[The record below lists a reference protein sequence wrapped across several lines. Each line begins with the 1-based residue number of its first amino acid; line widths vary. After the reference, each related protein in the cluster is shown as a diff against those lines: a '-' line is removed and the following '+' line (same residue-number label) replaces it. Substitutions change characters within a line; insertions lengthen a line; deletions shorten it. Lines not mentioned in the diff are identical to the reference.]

1 MRVFAVMAALSL
13 SAAPASVPLKSS
25 DAVLAGQVSVIDGDT
40 LALHG
45 RKIRLYGVDAP
56 ESGQACGL
64 PSGGSWR
71 CGQKAALAL
80 SDHIGRA
87 TVRCKPKT
95 TDRYGRT
102 VAICHARGRSLN
114 AWLVRHGWALAYRQY
129 GGGVYGRDESEARRH
144 GRGVWQGPFD
154 KPWDWRK
161 GKRTRPLAS
170 NAGDM
175 AG

>member
-1 MRVFAVMAALSL
+1 MRVFAVMAAVSL
-13 SAAPASVPLKSS
+13 SAPPAALPVSFSESFV
-25 DAVLAGQVSVIDGDT
+25 AGQVSVIDGDT
-40 LALHG
+40 LHMHG

-56 ESGQACGL
+56 ESGQTCQTATGEN
-64 PSGGSWR
+64 WR

-87 TVRCKPKT
+87 NVKCRAKA

-102 VAICHARGRSLN
+102 VAICHSKGRSLN

-129 GGGVYGRDESEARRH
+129 GGGIYSREEHDARQH
-144 GRGVWQGPFD
+144 GRGVWRGPFD

-161 GKRTRPLAS
+161 GKRTRPLAWREAPEAS
-170 NAGDM
+170 
-175 AG
+175 